1 MKDIV
6 DVKLSRKVLKD
17 LKKVPLPIAI
27 KLQSWIDAVGHR
39 GLSVVRKTPGYHD
52 EPLKGK
58 RFGQRSIRLNRAY
71 RAIYIIDTNQLL
83 EFVEIIEVNKH
94 EY

>member
-1 MKDIV
+1 MTQV
-6 DVKLSRKVLKD
+6 T
-17 LKKVPLPIAI
+17 LKKSVETELKRLPKYIATKFLLWVSMVEEMGLREVRTI
-27 KLQSWIDAVGHR
+27 KS
-39 GLSVVRKTPGYHD
+39 YHD

-71 RAIYIIDTNQLL
+71 RAIYRVIEAQ
-83 EFVEIIEVNKH
+83 VEIIEVVEVNNH